1 MSRLVCLVVLLCV
14 VAPVHAFGTQ
24 APQEYSG
31 SSTRQA
37 GTTTNLFQSLDPQS
51 PIHGAQLELP
61 PDWSAEDIRLFRY
74 GTNPVPVQHRS
85 GPDDTVVF
93 TTSSPIQG
101 PHELVLRVRTSTQP
115 GPHRWHL
122 TPFVF
127 EDASERPGSPIR
139 QLRNADRLTQR
150 VELEPPPR
158 PDDSN
163 RALDLNGAQ
172 SPVLF
177 QLPESHAPGSDRSFT
192 IEFWMRTS
200 GLNQVPLSSWTGEET
215 APYPFE
221 FIVDRSGR
229 LRLYCGQARTHEALR
244 TKRPVADGQWHH
256 VAAVYDDASSHLHLL
271 LDGLRVDSL
280 RPEAMPPLSS
290 SLPVSLGGRPGSTTK
305 ASREVQYTGRLD
317 EVRFWPTARPFST
330 LRRMRRQPFAAHRSS
345 TSSQPFRLSFEDESD
360 PEPNTWPE
368 GAEQVP
374 SNLTFRSPL
383 RGLRAETDGASVTLR
398 WTAQQTDQGTFVVER
413 SSNGRSFTP
422 VERLSP
428 IDIGPQSAKD
438 AQEIV
443 YTDENVPGNVVY
455 YRIRQTSPPSNAE
468 RTTSTIKIGLGDD
481 DPPSETTEL
490 IGNFPNP
497 FKTSTTIT
505 YRVENSQR
513 ISLTVWDLSG
523 KQIATLVDEVHEPGY
538 YEEPMRAADLP
549 SGPYFVRLETP
560 RDIQSHRMIL
570 LK

>member
-1 MSRLVCLVVLLCV
+1 
-14 VAPVHAFGTQ
+14 
-24 APQEYSG
+24 
-31 SSTRQA
+31 
-37 GTTTNLFQSLDPQS
+37 
-51 PIHGAQLELP
+51 
-61 PDWSAEDIRLFRY
+61 
-74 GTNPVPVQHRS
+74 
-85 GPDDTVVF
+85 
-93 TTSSPIQG
+93 
-101 PHELVLRVRTSTQP
+101 
-115 GPHRWHL
+115 
-122 TPFVF
+122 
-127 EDASERPGSPIR
+127 
-139 QLRNADRLTQR
+139 
-150 VELEPPPR
+150 
-158 PDDSN
+158 
-163 RALDLNGAQ
+163 
-172 SPVLF
+172 
-177 QLPESHAPGSDRSFT
+177 
-192 IEFWMRTS
+192 
-200 GLNQVPLSSWTGEET
+200 
-215 APYPFE
+215 
-221 FIVDRSGR
+221 
-229 LRLYCGQARTHEALR
+229 
-244 TKRPVADGQWHH
+244 
-256 VAAVYDDASSHLHLL
+256 
-271 LDGLRVDSL
+271 
-280 RPEAMPPLSS
+280 
-290 SLPVSLGGRPGSTTK
+290 
-305 ASREVQYTGRLD
+305 
-317 EVRFWPTARPFST
+317 
-330 LRRMRRQPFAAHRSS
+330 MRRQPFAAHRSS